1 LLEGRSWEDVFPG
14 AGSVELTTDPKAA
27 TISLRISKGCILNLV
42 EIEEWL
48 LAW

>member
-1 LLEGRSWEDVFPG
+1 MVK
-14 AGSVELTTDPKAA
+14 LTIMNEA
-27 TISLRISKGCILNLV
+27 SKKEVILNLV